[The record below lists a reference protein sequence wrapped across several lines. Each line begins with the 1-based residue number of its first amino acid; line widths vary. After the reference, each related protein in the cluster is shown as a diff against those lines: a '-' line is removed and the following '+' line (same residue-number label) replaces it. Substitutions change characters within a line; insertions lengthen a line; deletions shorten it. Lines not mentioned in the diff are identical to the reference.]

1 MPLASSSS
9 VPVLTNPLS
18 LYRSLI
24 YTKHISPEP
33 SQHRLALHLQ
43 KLYFRL
49 IDYSPQLDYKDRL
62 RAISQFQETSL
73 QNEDDDTQLAVP
85 GHPIW
90 RNPLFSHLF
99 SKKQQRDSLALTRKL
114 TNFEEAIELQTPR
127 GLLVHGEVG
136 SGKSMLVDMLADG
149 LPNEKKKRWHFNTF
163 MLETFAKLE
172 QNRRIRS
179 QKRYLDETPEHSL
192 LWLAKDMIEKS
203 PILFIDEFQLPDRA
217 ASKIICQLLT
227 AFFQL
232 GGVLIATSN
241 RMPDELSK
249 SSGVNFVAP
258 STHRVASGILGFNK
272 KSHLSTLST
281 KNEYAGFIEVLKAR
295 CEIWNM
301 EGKRDWRRKEAEQSA
316 SKIHG
321 ADEIADGDFTSFPQT
336 SLQNVE
342 STKDVSR
349 DPSAN
354 LPQNYFLKSSKN
366 KAEWDNAL
374 KAISCSDTTDP
385 IIWQSQTLTVYA
397 RELIVP
403 RHYHGVT
410 FWTFKEL
417 CGKFLGPADYIVLA
431 SKFHTF
437 ILDEVPVMSFSQKNE
452 ARRLITLLDALY
464 ESRCKLVIRAE
475 AGPDDIFF
483 PELSTSIAGNGLQSA
498 VNEDRD
504 AVYSETIAEI
514 YQDKTS
520 PFRPNIVS
528 YSKETQNDYILSN
541 ERNLDSVSEKGIKN
555 EPKIDFRIANTFTG
569 EDERFAYKRARS
581 RLWEMCGVKW
591 HARSE
596 SGWWRPLPAEVR
608 SWEYS
613 KLSRPHESQES
624 HSMSSDIKMG
634 DYVELDK
641 PAGLHGRE
649 IEEKNTS
656 QKNSCQCKASS
667 SN

>member
-1 MPLASSSS
+1 MPLAPSSS
-9 VPVLTNPLS
+9 VPVITNPLS

-24 YTKHISPEP
+24 NTKQISPEP

-62 RAISQFQETSL
+62 RAISQFQEQSL
-73 QNEDDDTQLAVP
+73 QNEVDDTKLAVP

-172 QNRRIRS
+172 QNRRLRS
-179 QKRYLDETPEHSL
+179 QKRYQHETPEHSL
-192 LWLAKDMIEKS
+192 LWLAKDIIEKS

-249 SSGVNFVAP
+249 SSGVNFIAP
-258 STHRVASGILGFNK
+258 STHRVIGYFPGFNK

-281 KNEYAGFIEVLKAR
+281 NNEYAGFIEVLKAR

-301 EGKRDWRRKEAEQSA
+301 EGKRDWRRNEAEQLA
-316 SKIHG
+316 SKINS
-321 ADEIADGDFTSFPQT
+321 ADEIAKGDFTTFPQT
-336 SLQNVE
+336 SPQNAE

-349 DPSAN
+349 DLPAI
-354 LPQNYFLKSSKN
+354 LPQNYFLKSSEN
-366 KAEWDNAL
+366 KPEWDIAL
-374 KAISCSDTTDP
+374 KAISCSDATDP
-385 IIWQSQTLTVYA
+385 IIWKSQTFTVYA

-417 CGKFLGPADYIVLA
+417 CGKCLGPADYIVLA

-437 ILDEVPVMSFSQKNE
+437 VLDEVPVMNFSQKNE

-475 AGPDDIFF
+475 AGPDDLFF
-483 PELSTSIAGNGLQSA
+483 PELSAPVAGNGLKSA
-498 VNEDRD
+498 VNEDQD

-514 YQDKTS
+514 YQDKIS

-528 YSKETQNDYILSN
+528 YSQETQNNYKLSN
-541 ERNLDSVSEKGIKN
+541 ERNLDSVSEKGVKN
-555 EPKIDFRIANTFTG
+555 KTQINFRIANTFTG

-581 RLWEMCGVKW
+581 RLWEMCGAKW
-591 HARSE
+591 HARSGA
-596 SGWWRPLPAEVR
+596 GWWRPLPAEVR

-613 KLSRPHESQES
+613 KFSRPHESQES
-624 HSMSSDIKMG
+624 QAMSSDIKMG

-641 PAGLHGRE
+641 PAGLNGRE
-649 IEEKNTS
+649 IEENNTS
-656 QKNSCQCKASS
+656 QKNSCQCKANS